1 MDDTSSLPETTT
13 RVGQGAT
20 EQRMPLIVF
29 NSKEELRLIR
39 EEILP
44 GFQPPEP
51 RFLIPILQE
60 IQARLRYLPL
70 EGIRAVSDYLG
81 MSAAAVW
88 GVATFYSQFRFAPP
102 GQNQVKVCL
111 GTTCHIKGGEAILES
126 WERELKIKTDET
138 TPDRLFSLER
148 VACVGCCSLAPIMV
162 VNDLIVGKSSPISV
176 KGEILKAKTD
186 KK

>member
-1 MDDTSSLPETTT
+1 MTNFIELNP
-13 RVGQGAT
+13 Q
-20 EQRMPLIVF
+20 
-29 NSKEELRLIR
+29 EEIRLIR

-44 GFQPPEP
+44 GFQSPEP

-60 IQARLRYLPL
+60 IQARLRYLPR
-70 EGIRAVSDYLG
+70 EGLRAVSDYLG

-88 GVATFYSQFRFAPP
+88 GAATFYPQFRFAPP

-111 GTTCHIKGGEAILES
+111 GTACHIKGGEAILES

-148 VACVGCCSLAPIMV
+148 VACVGCCARAPIMV
-162 VNDLIVGKSSPISV
+162 VNDLIVSKSSPISV
-176 KGEILKAKTD
+176 KGEILKTSKSGARNLSLMPGTNPQSEVKE
-186 KK
+186 KKP

>member
-1 MDDTSSLPETTT
+1 MDKFVVLNPE
-13 RVGQGAT
+13 
-20 EQRMPLIVF
+20 
-29 NSKEELRLIR
+29 EELRLIR

-51 RFLIPILQE
+51 RFLLPVLHE

-70 EGIRAVSDYLG
+70 EGLRAVSEYLG
-81 MSAAAVW
+81 LSAAAVW
-88 GVATFYSQFRFAPP
+88 GVATFYPQFRFAPP
-102 GQNQVKVCL
+102 GQNQVRVCL

-148 VACVGCCSLAPIMV
+148 VACVGCCSLAPIMT
-162 VNDLIVGKSSPISV
+162 VNDSIVGKSSPISV
-176 KGEILKAKTD
+176 KGEILKAKTVRGPKTQTNSND
-186 KK
+186 Q

>member
-1 MDDTSSLPETTT
+1 MDDTSS
-13 RVGQGAT
+13 GT
-20 EQRMPLIVF
+20 EQRMPLIAF
-29 NSKEELRLIR
+29 NSEEEIRLIR

-44 GFQPPEP
+44 GFQPPKP

-60 IQARLRYLPL
+60 VQARLRYLPL

-88 GVATFYSQFRFAPP
+88 GVATFYSQFRFTPP